1 MWFPYVKSLICK
13 VPNQPD
19 HMPEIMK
26 LGAFGEASLSY
37 DRKWPKLKDLSK
49 MPLQS

>member
-1 MWFPYVKSLICK
+1 
-13 VPNQPD
+13 
-19 HMPEIMK
+19 MPEIMK

-49 MPLQS
+49 MPLQSTIKLCGVCYKVDKSRQ